1 MLYYFLR
8 LPPHFF
14 RLPPQPY
21 LLPLFLVIPALG
33 VDGLF
38 LPVLFVAIVVII
50 RGYKGTN
57 NN

>member
-14 RLPPQPY
+14 KLPPQPY
-21 LLPLFLVIPALG
+21 LLALFLVTPALG
-33 VDGLF
+33 VDGFF